1 MTVDEHTEAATLM
14 RAVRGAEHVWP
25 ELRLFHAIPNG
36 GHRSRRTAGRLKAE
50 GVRPGVP
57 DYFLP
62 VSRGG
67 AHGLYIE
74 LKRTKGGRVEKEQRV
89 WLAALAEQGYCTAV
103 ARGWEEAWAV
113 IRDYLASDGA
123 ANDDEERA

>member
-74 LKRTKGGRVEKEQRV
+74 LKRTKGGRVEPEQKA
-89 WLAALAEQGYCTAV
+89 WLDELNAQGYRAVV
-103 ARGWEEAWAV
+103 ARGWEQAWDE
-113 IRDYLASDGA
+113 IRDYLAGDGP
-123 ANDDEERA
+123 NDDEERA